1 MDKNLEKQIK
11 NDIIR
16 LRKLLR
22 ENKSNIS
29 TMANLGT
36 QRTIPVI
43 SDTTGMTYLNANPF
57 RMIKELKKKRF

>member
-1 MDKNLEKQIK
+1 MDNNLEKQIK

-43 SDTTGMTYLNANPF
+43 GDTTGMTYLNANPF
-57 RMIKELKKKRF
+57 KIIKELKKKRF